1 MTEGVALP
9 ILSLLAGAV
18 FGLLY
23 LGVLW
28 GAVRLLTS
36 GRSVWL
42 FAALALLRAGLLL
55 GALWLAATT
64 GATATRDRV
73 CPAGL
78 RRRPSLRHPH
88 GKSRPSG
95 AVPME
100 ISPDTWI
107 LYEWR
112 GLRLNATIVFTWG
125 VMALLVLV
133 SWAITARLSEGETV
147 SRWQVMLEVVVTTIR
162 DQIDEVGA
170 ADPARYLPFI
180 GTLFLFIATA
190 NLLTILPGYQPPT
203 GSLSTT
209 AALAICVLI
218 AVPLFSIT
226 RRGLGGYL
234 KSYLQP
240 TPFMLPFNLIGTASR
255 TIALAVR
262 LYGNVMSGTVIVGIL
277 ISVAP
282 FFFPVL
288 MQLLGLLT
296 GLIQAYIFAI
306 LAMVYIASASRSR
319 DGTGPQGTHETTQ
332 GD

>member
-1 MTEGVALP
+1 
-9 ILSLLAGAV
+9 
-18 FGLLY
+18 
-23 LGVLW
+23 
-28 GAVRLLTS
+28 
-36 GRSVWL
+36 
-42 FAALALLRAGLLL
+42 
-55 GALWLAATT
+55 
-64 GATATRDRV
+64 
-73 CPAGL
+73 
-78 RRRPSLRHPH
+78 
-88 GKSRPSG
+88 
-95 AVPME
+95 ME
-100 ISPDTWI
+100 ISPDVWV

-125 VMALLVLV
+125 VMALLVVL
-133 SWAITARLSEGETV
+133 SWIITTRLSEGETV

-170 ADPARYLPFI
+170 SDPERYLPFI

-226 RRGLGGYL
+226 RRGLRAYL
-234 KSYLQP
+234 KSYLRP
-240 TPFMLPFNLIGTASR
+240 SPFMLPFNLISELSR

-306 LAMVYIASASRSR
+306 LAMVYIASASRAQHKNDPAPDAEHSR
-319 DGTGPQGTHETTQ
+319 TSRK

>member
-1 MTEGVALP
+1 
-9 ILSLLAGAV
+9 
-18 FGLLY
+18 
-23 LGVLW
+23 
-28 GAVRLLTS
+28 
-36 GRSVWL
+36 
-42 FAALALLRAGLLL
+42 
-55 GALWLAATT
+55 
-64 GATATRDRV
+64 
-73 CPAGL
+73 
-78 RRRPSLRHPH
+78 
-88 GKSRPSG
+88 
-95 AVPME
+95 ME
-100 ISPDTWI
+100 ISPDAWV
-107 LYEWR
+107 LYESR

-125 VMALLVLV
+125 VMALLVLL
-133 SWAITARLSEGETV
+133 SWAITTRLSEGETV

-226 RRGLGGYL
+226 RRGLRGYL
-234 KSYLQP
+234 QSYLQP
-240 TPFMLPFNLIGTASR
+240 SPLMLPFNLISELSR

-282 FFFPVL
+282 FFFPIL

-306 LAMVYIASASRSR
+306 LAMVYIASASRAQNRNDPAPDTEHPRTSR
-319 DGTGPQGTHETTQ
+319 E